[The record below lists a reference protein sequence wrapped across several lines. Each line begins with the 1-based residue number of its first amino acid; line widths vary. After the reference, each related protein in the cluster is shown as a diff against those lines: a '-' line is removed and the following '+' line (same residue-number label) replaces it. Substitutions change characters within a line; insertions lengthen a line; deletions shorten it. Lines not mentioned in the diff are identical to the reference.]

1 MPTKTT
7 SNKSK
12 NKRSNL
18 QKARPKAPAPK
29 KISTSKYI
37 FIGLAVLVVLG
48 GLVWWFFGG
57 RVAMDTQKSMESY
70 LEDKYKKNFSVGKPR
85 LTGAG
90 LAVTG
95 SYRAQAHPIDDPT
108 LEFEVGKH
116 EDQEK
121 FFDGYTGA
129 VWVREEKPKVEAL
142 LRSLYGETIPEF
154 RLKTHIATD
163 AAPDPIRGNVPGID
177 EAIKQYKDQF
187 FYSLSLSGLTVS
199 TMSSDEKESIRT
211 KFKALYEYVMGRGA
225 SKSYLSFMISATD
238 ENVGYACGTS
248 DIARLGSLDAMLDSC
263 LSQPAKTGVY

>member
-7 SNKSK
+7 SNKPK

-18 QKARPKAPAPK
+18 QKARTKAPAPK

-37 FIGLAVLVVLG
+37 FIGFAVLVVLG

-57 RVAMDTQKSMESY
+57 RVAMETQKSMESY
-70 LEDKYKKNFSVGKPR
+70 LEDKYKKNFSVGKLR

-129 VWVREEKPKVEAL
+129 IWAREEKPKVEAL
-142 LRSLYGETIPEF
+142 LRSLYGEAMPEF
-154 RLKTHIATD
+154 KLKTHIATD
-163 AAPDPIRGNVPGID
+163 AAPDPIRGTVPGID
-177 EAIKQYKDQF
+177 KAISQYRDQF
-187 FYSLSLSGLTVS
+187 YYDLSFYLTVQ
-199 TMSSDEKESIRT
+199 TLDGKTKEDIKEKFITLAEFVRS
-211 KFKALYEYVMGRGA
+211 RGA
-225 SKSYLSFMISATD
+225 GYSYLAIPISVID
-238 ENVGYACGTS
+238 ENTGYLCKV
-248 DIARLGSLDAMLDSC
+248 ARDQFIDVENIVTKC
-263 LSQPAKTGVY
+263 LESPSRQGVY